1 MKKQIIRTHILTKML
16 AIGGL
21 SAALLAPTVASAQT
35 VVVGS
40 STPAKAAGCKTGRW
54 SSTLAGRPAGFAKGA
69 AQGAY
74 LWHDKDGWH
83 LRATHPGTELVT
95 FSGVIDSSDGLH
107 QVARALES
115 QDEVRIQKA
124 RGRVSF
130 EFTNRGGL
138 DGIDFRVGCSN
149 SFNVALRVN
158 GQPIPNVQVFLG
170 AQKVNPTS
178 VPFRVERA

>member
-1 MKKQIIRTHILTKML
+1 MKNQMLRTRIASKLL
-16 AIGGL
+16 VIGGL
-21 SAALLAPTVASAQT
+21 SGALLGPTVASAQT

-40 STPAKAAGCKTGRW
+40 STPAKDVSCKTGKW
-54 SSTLAGRPAGFAKGA
+54 SSTLARRPVGFAKGA
-69 AQGAY
+69 PQGAY

-95 FSGVIDSSDGLH
+95 FSGVIDSSHGLH

-124 RGRVSF
+124 KGRVSF

-149 SFNVALRVN
+149 SFNIALKVN

-170 AQKVNPTS
+170 DQKINPTS